1 MARRTSVKERE
12 AFVSEHETGG
22 SYRVI
27 ADKYGVSPECVRYW
41 CRRARWGESVTS
53 VWSRRP
59 PVLLQDFDPLVR
71 YAILRLRLKHPGW
84 GPDRIR
90 YHLGKRSS
98 LHGNRLPS
106 ATQIGRYLH
115 QWIRF
120 RRQRRRPVPAVP
132 RPQAPTRVHECWQ
145 VDFKLGIALADGTL
159 VNLHTVHDPVG
170 EVCITLRVTEAGRV
184 GQKPKRVSL
193 AELQTTL
200 RSGFARWQTL
210 PEEVQTDNEALFVG
224 NRTEQFPSRFALWL
238 TGLGIQHRLIRPSK
252 PTDNAAV
259 ERNHRTVY
267 DYALRGH
274 ERDTLAQLQ
283 PVLEQ
288 AWHELAFEL
297 ASQAKGCAGNPPVV
311 AHPELLHPVRPYQPA
326 QEFAL
331 FDLQRVDR
339 FLAQLTWHRI
349 VGKTGQVS
357 LGGQH
362 HYYSV
367 GHSYAAKNV
376 VVRFDPT
383 DRHFVFALADD
394 PQQVIARRPARDLD
408 AIDLIGEDSRPHQL
422 ALPFNGEKG

>member
-1 MARRTSVKERE
+1 MARRTSVQERE
-12 AFVSEHETGG
+12 TFVSEHQTGRRYG
-22 SYRVI
+22 VI

-41 CRRARWGESVTS
+41 CRRARRGESLTS
-53 VWSRRP
+53 DWHRRQAG
-59 PVLLQDFDPLVR
+59 LLVDYDPLVR
-71 YAILRLRLKHPGW
+71 YVILRVRLKHPGW

-90 YHLGKRSS
+90 HHLGKRSS
-98 LHGNRLPS
+98 LQGKRLPS

-115 QWIRF
+115 QWGRF
-120 RRQRRRPVPAVP
+120 RRQRRRPMPTVP

-170 EVCITLRVTEAGRV
+170 EVCITLRMTEAGRV

-193 AELQTTL
+193 PELQNTL

-224 NRTEQFPSRFALWL
+224 NRTEQFPSRFTLWL
-238 TGLGIQHRLIRPSK
+238 IGLGIRHRLIRPSK

-259 ERNHRTVY
+259 ERNHRTVC

-274 ERDTLAQLQ
+274 EHDTLAQLE
-283 PVLEQ
+283 PVLDE
-288 AWHELAFEL
+288 AWHDLAFAL
-297 ASQAKGCAGNPPVV
+297 SSQAKGCAGNPPVV
-311 AHPELLHPVRPYQPA
+311 AHPDLLHPVRLYEPA

-331 FDLQRVDR
+331 FDLQRVDH
-339 FLAQLTWHRI
+339 FLAQFTWHRI

-362 HYYSV
+362 HYYAV
-367 GHSYAAKNV
+367 GRTYAAKDV
-376 VVRFDPT
+376 LVRFDPS
-383 DRHFVFALADD
+383 DRHFVFALADT

-408 AIDLIGEDSRPHQL
+408 PVDLIGEDFRPHQL
-422 ALPFNGEKG
+422 ALPFNHEKR